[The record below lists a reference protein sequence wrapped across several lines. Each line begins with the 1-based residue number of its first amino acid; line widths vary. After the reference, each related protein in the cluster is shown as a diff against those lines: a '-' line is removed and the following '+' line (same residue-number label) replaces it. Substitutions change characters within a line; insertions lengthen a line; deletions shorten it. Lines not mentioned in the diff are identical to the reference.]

1 MTASPE
7 TGLGA
12 EPADAIVRAVMKPK
26 PSRLALEEEGDRA
39 LNAVGIIDSHT
50 ADDLLE
56 QLRRLGV
63 DQDVT
68 LNLTGVEF
76 IDSSGL
82 RTIITSHQDFDEAGT
97 KLVLCGPSES
107 VARLIDITGLRDHLH
122 IQ

>member
-1 MTASPE
+1 M
-7 TGLGA
+7 
-12 EPADAIVRAVMKPK
+12 
-26 PSRLALEEEGDRA
+26 

-56 QLRRLGV
+56 HLRRLGV
-63 DQDVT
+63 ERDVM
-68 LNLTGVEF
+68 LDLRGVEF

-97 KLVLCGPSES
+97 KLVLSGPSES

-122 IQ
+122 IE